1 MSTAYKSTYTLAYLF
16 LTVLAINAIS
26 CKKGNPSSTPLV
38 VKPVDPVPTGLFVST
53 FSGSGAQGSANGDA
67 ASTSYYYP
75 QDIVAD
81 KSGNFYVTDFNNNFI
96 RKITPAGVSSVF
108 VGTGKV
114 ETITGIGTAA
124 GVAHPI
130 AITIDSKE
138 NLYVSDIGNH
148 ILKISKA
155 GELTFF
161 AGGDGVGTTDG
172 MGALARFN
180 TPSGLT
186 ADTNDNIYV
195 ADENN
200 SRIRKI
206 TPTGLVT
213 TLAGNAT
220 QGKTDGLGTAA
231 SFKLPR
237 HIAIDNKGSLYV
249 SETGN
254 DLIRK
259 IAIDGNVTTIAG
271 NGSKGAVNGKALNAQ
286 FNNIGGLAVDADG
299 NIYFAETGNNDI
311 RKLSASGDVTTVA
324 GIAGWRGADNGP
336 AAAASF
342 NSPGGIVLTAKGEIF
357 VADTYSNLI
366 RKISSK

>member
-38 VKPVDPVPTGLFVST
+38 VKPVDLVPTGLFVST
-53 FSGSGAQGSANGDA
+53 FSGNGTQGSANGDA

-75 QDIVAD
+75 HDIVVD

-114 ETITGIGTAA
+114 ETIAGIGTAA

-148 ILKISKA
+148 ILKISKT

-161 AGGDGVGTTDG
+161 AGGDGVGTADG
-172 MGALARFN
+172 VGTLARFN

-231 SFKLPR
+231 SFKLPG
-237 HIAIDNKGSLYV
+237 HIAIDNKGNLYV

-259 IAIDGNVTTIAG
+259 ITVDGTVTTIAG
-271 NGSKGAVNGKALNAQ
+271 SGSKGVVNGKALNAQ

-357 VADTYSNLI
+357 VADTYSNII